1 MSEKISRSVVEEN
14 DTNLIKYQVEEND
27 TNIIKHPVIGLDVPI
42 PEPVLET
49 LNVTENGT
57 YTPEEGVDGFDE
69 VVVEV
74 PEPAPKNIIISK
86 IKVVTEDNEEVIK
99 DVARDFVLTSN
110 NAISIYNHNIDFGSD
125 QNCYLN
131 CQVSQ
136 MNLIPY
142 VIECDI
148 KRCVFSTDTEN
159 SKYYGIFTFGR
170 NKSTLWGLFYDSTIT
185 GEEGKGTLKFRPQN
199 NMNTYSDPIAPESLE
214 NKTLKL
220 YLNCGLDNNNNIIY
234 EKNNA
239 LVYLDNTLLINGD
252 FANYS
257 GQGWD
262 QMCSMGWSSYSWG
275 CNGLIISEYRVKQ
288 LSELMEV

>member
-1 MSEKISRSVVEEN
+1 MTDSIVRTAV
-14 DTNLIKYQVEEND
+14 QVD
-27 TNIIKHPVIGLDVPI
+27 DDNIIRKQVMNKTDDNIIRHQVMGIEESTPTIESLS
-42 PEPVLET
+42 
-49 LNVTENGT
+49 VTENGT
-57 YTPEEGVDGFDE
+57 YNVTEGVDGFNP
-69 VVVEV
+69 VVVNV
-74 PEPAPKNIIISK
+74 PEPTPKNIIISK
-86 IKVVTEDNEEVIK
+86 IKVVTEDETEVIK

-110 NAISIYNHNIDFGSD
+110 NAINITNHNIDFGAD

-131 CQVSQ
+131 CQVTQ
-136 MNLIPY
+136 MNIIPY

-148 KRCVFSTDTEN
+148 KRCIFNTDTES

-170 NKSTLWGLFYDSTIT
+170 NKSTLWGLFFDSSIT
-185 GEEGKGTLKFRPQN
+185 AEEGKGTLKFRPQTN
-199 NMNTYSDPIAPESLE
+199 INTYSEPIAPESLE

-239 LVYLDNTLLINGD
+239 LIYSDNTLLINGG

-275 CNGLIISEYRVKQ
+275 CDGLIISEYRVKQ